1 MTPSLLRRLLAVG
14 VALGRA
20 GQDLFG
26 DQTGVLADRRLDLGG
41 HVGIGLEEGFR
52 VLAALPQPLA
62 VIGEP
67 GAGFLDNAG
76 LDAEIE
82 NFAHLGDALP
92 IPYVELDL
100 LARRGPA
107 VFSHLYAGLGARP

>member
-1 MTPSLLRRLLAVG
+1 MPRIGNGILMPSRGSRLCGAAQERCTASGTRMTPSLLRRLLAVS

-26 DQTGVLADRRLDLGG
+26 DQTGVLADRRLDLRG

-82 NFAHLGDALP
+82 
-92 IPYVELDL
+92 
-100 LARRGPA
+100 
-107 VFSHLYAGLGARP
+107 